1 MRFLGI
7 GEYCDLSALYLRL
20 MQAGHEV
27 KVFVENPDYY
37 GIYSGL
43 LTFTKNWHDELEWIC
58 QAKSEG
64 IILFES
70 ATKGIIQDALRQQGY
85 QVIGG
90 SAFGDNLEACR
101 EYGQQ
106 MMQKMDVQ
114 LAPTFKFND
123 FDAAI
128 SFINKSP
135 KRYVYKN
142 NHANSERTQN
152 YVGMSVDGSDL
163 IVLLQHYKNKLY
175 KSKLHESNQLS
186 ESTDFVLMEYIS
198 GIEIGIGAFFNGE
211 RFLQPACLDWEHKH
225 FFCGDLGELTGEMG
239 TVVTYR
245 GAENMFNK
253 TLLHLESHL
262 KASGYCGYIN
272 LNLIANAQG
281 LWPLE
286 FSSRFGYPGY
296 SICGALHQV
305 SWPDLFKK
313 LLQKTSLHF
322 ETHPGY
328 AVGVVVNVPPFPYK
342 YGYNQLS
349 KGLPIIFAPLFND
362 FDHFNFHLSEVAL
375 VNDQLITSGVT
386 GNIGTA
392 IAVSD
397 SVEGAQ
403 KAANE
408 LAAKIIVPN
417 VRYRQDIGTKLIKHE
432 LQQLIDWGH
441 IAV

>member
-1 MRFLGI
+1 M
-7 GEYCDLSALYLRL
+7 AL
-20 MQAGHEV
+20 
-27 KVFVENPDYY
+27 
-37 GIYSGL
+37 
-43 LTFTKNWHDELEWIC
+43 
-58 QAKSEG
+58 
-64 IILFES
+64 
-70 ATKGIIQDALRQQGY
+70 
-85 QVIGG
+85 
-90 SAFGDNLEACR
+90 
-101 EYGQQ
+101 
-106 MMQKMDVQ
+106 
-114 LAPTFKFND
+114 
-123 FDAAI
+123 
-128 SFINKSP
+128 
-135 KRYVYKN
+135 
-142 NHANSERTQN
+142 
-152 YVGMSVDGSDL
+152 
-163 IVLLQHYKNKLY
+163 VL
-175 KSKLHESNQLS
+175 
-186 ESTDFVLMEYIS
+186 
-198 GIEIGIGAFFNGE
+198 FFNGE

-262 KASGYCGYIN
+262 KVSGYCGYIN

-286 FSSRFGYPGY
+286 FTSRFGYPGY
-296 SICGALHQV
+296 SICGALHQE

-313 LLQKTSLHF
+313 LFQKTSLQF
-322 ETHPGY
+322 ATHSGY

-349 KGLPIIFAPLFND
+349 KGLPITFAPSYND
-362 FDHFNFHLSEVAL
+362 LDYFNFHLSEVAL

-417 VRYRQDIGTKLIKHE
+417 VRYRQDIGTKLIEHDM
-432 LQQLIDWGH
+432 QQLINWSY